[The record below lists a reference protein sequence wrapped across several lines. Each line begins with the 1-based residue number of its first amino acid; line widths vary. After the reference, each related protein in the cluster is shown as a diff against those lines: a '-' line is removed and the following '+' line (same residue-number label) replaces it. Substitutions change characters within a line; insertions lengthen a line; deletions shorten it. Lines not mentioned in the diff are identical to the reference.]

1 MAGFS
6 LALAEEQPATEAPG
20 WKVLVV
26 DDDEAVHQVTRLVL
40 ADFEF
45 DQRPIEFVSAYSAR
59 EARELM
65 EQHEDIALILL
76 DVIMET
82 EQSGL
87 ELVHHVREVLGN
99 RSVRIVLRT
108 GQPGHA
114 PPERVIV
121 AYDINGY
128 REKTELTA
136 QRLFTTV
143 YASLRSYRDIQTIQK
158 NKTDLERLINSSAKI
173 FRHETTGDL
182 AGAVTAEL
190 GGLLKLDRGLVE
202 ARIVA
207 EGGYEI
213 VRSTGHYAAMDDRQ
227 LPLCV
232 TRLLTEAAQERTN
245 VFSKQA
251 CALYVKSGGG
261 DSATSC
267 YLLAGETD
275 RPLDQWQQRVAEMF
289 CRNVSIALRN
299 TELHRDLTETQNEMV
314 YLLADAVES
323 RSQETGNHVKR
334 VAKQSHLLAS
344 ALGLS
349 SDYCELLELAAPL
362 HDIGKIAIP
371 DDILAKPGAHS
382 EQESAIMRT
391 HANLGSDILSRST
404 RPAIQLAA
412 EICRSHHE
420 NWDGT
425 GYPGKLKAEAIP
437 ISGRIV
443 AVADVFDA
451 LGSRR
456 CYKEPWEEDDIKLF
470 FTEQRGK
477 KFDPKLVDLLMENWD
492 EATAIR
498 NEYPDSE

>member
-6 LALAEEQPATEAPG
+6 LALAEEQPATATSG

-45 DQRPIEFVSAYSAR
+45 DQRPIEFISAYSAR
-59 EARELM
+59 EARQLL
-65 EQHEDIALILL
+65 EQHDDIALILL

-158 NKTDLERLINSSAKI
+158 NKTDLERLINSSARV
-173 FRHETTGDL
+173 FRHETSGDL
-182 AGAVTAEL
+182 AGAVTGEL
-190 GGLLKLDRGLVE
+190 AGLLKLDRGLVE
-202 ARIVA
+202 ARILP
-207 EGGYEI
+207 GGEYEV
-213 VRSTGHYAAMDDRQ
+213 VRATGEYAGMSESQ
-227 LPLCV
+227 LPQAV
-232 TRLLTEAAQERTN
+232 QALLNLAATN
-245 VFSKQA
+245 RNNAFSAQG
-251 CALYVKSGGG
+251 CALYLKNSGR
-261 DSATSC
+261 DDASATC
-267 YLLAGETD
+267 ILAGETTHA
-275 RPLDQWQQRVAEMF
+275 LDQWHQRVAEMF

-299 TELHRDLTETQNEMV
+299 AELHRDLSDTQNEMV

-334 VAKQSHLLAS
+334 VAKQSRLLAS

-349 SDYCELLELAAPL
+349 ADYCELLELAAPL

-382 EQESAIMRT
+382 EQESIIMRT
-391 HANLGSDILSRST
+391 HAQLGSDILSRST

-420 NWDGT
+420 NWDGS
-425 GYPGKLKAEAIP
+425 GYPSGLKAEAIP

-456 CYKEPWEEDDIKLF
+456 CYKEPWDELDIKQF

-492 EATAIR
+492 AANAIR
-498 NEYPDSE
+498 NEYPDPD